1 LAEGIAAVSI
11 SLVRCCCLHLVASWM
26 FTFAFSFSLHPLS
39 VTMAGRTHWRRALIL
54 AGLNFLSSSYAI
66 SQPASALSLSSLTTD
81 AGLKASLGEYVAV
94 DGSLL
99 NGKPFYTR
107 TASSLPQN
115 GERVLFYSSADRWSI
130 AKSVNDAT
138 ASKRAVVMS
147 VERSASSP
155 LGLGYRFYSGEGSWK
170 VDESFTVN
178 VSRISRILDRIH
190 GF

>member
-1 LAEGIAAVSI
+1 VDDLST
-11 SLVRCCCLHLVASWM
+11 VA
-26 FTFAFSFSLHPLS
+26 LLPLS
-39 VTMAGRTHWRRALIL
+39 ATMAERVHWRIAIFLT
-54 AGLNFLSSSYAI
+54 GLNFFSGIDAI
-66 SQPASALSLSSLTTD
+66 SQPATALSLSSLTTD
-81 AGLKASLGEYVAV
+81 AGLKSSLGEYVAV

-115 GERVLFYSSADRWSI
+115 GERVLFYSSTDRWSI

-138 ASKRAVVMS
+138 ASKRAIVMS

-170 VDESFTVN
+170 VDESFTVLIMITL
-178 VSRISRILDRIH
+178 SILDKVHILDIH
-190 GF
+190 RKA